1 MKLLERAWESYLS
14 IVISKDAGPLQ
25 IKETR
30 QAFYSGA
37 TILFSVLTSEQFF
50 DEGEAETIEDMAK
63 MKMIQDELDAF
74 GVELD
79 LAVLDILDIKK
90 H

>member
-1 MKLLERAWESYLS
+1 MKLLGRAWESYLS
-14 IVISKDAGPLQ
+14 MVIPKDAGPVQ

-37 TILFSVLTSEQFF
+37 TILFSILTSEQFF
-50 DEGEAETIEDMAK
+50 DEGEAETVDDLAK
-63 MKMIQDELDAF
+63 MKMIQDEVDAF

-79 LAVLDILDIKK
+79 LAVLDILGIKK